1 MDQRFFGKAS
11 LVAAS
16 LGCILAFQNCSENV
30 MSFTEAS
37 VSGKF
42 GAIPCVSFEADASG
56 NCLESK
62 NGLLG
67 NLYYLKSNLN
77 SSGGLIDVTDKNG
90 NSFALSSANVG
101 NVGTLIDIGIRHESY
116 VLMPQINV
124 PTMRFTSG
132 FRVDENN
139 VLKDMDGQ
147 TLIEGFALDL
157 KGYLKLPSGFAEGY
171 YQLGTISDDGSVLE
185 VSTAGNANFDLVVN
199 NDHWHSPT
207 LKCSEKAVYLSAN
220 SKLPIH
226 LRYFQGP
233 RTAIAMTMVMRKVAS
248 ESDFVKDTT
257 NCGFAD
263 GGTHSVI
270 GAGARFFG
278 AFEGGDSYVPDY
290 ANGVYGYM
298 IRTGWSAIPKTAF
311 ALPDSL
317 N

>member
-1 MDQRFFGKAS
+1 MNQRFFSKAS

-42 GAIPCVSFEADASG
+42 GAIPCVSFEADANG

-77 SSGGLIDVTDKNG
+77 ESGGLVNVSDKNG

-101 NVGTLIDIGIRHESY
+101 SVASLIELGIRHESY

-132 FRVDENN
+132 FKVDENN

-147 TLIEGFALDL
+147 TLIEAFALDL
-157 KGYLKLPSGFAEGY
+157 KGFIQLPTNFAEGY
-171 YQLGTISDDGSVLE
+171 YQLGTISDDGSILE
-185 VSTAGNANFDLVVN
+185 VSTAGNANYDLVIN
-199 NDHWHSPT
+199 NDNWHCPT
-207 LKCSEKAVYLSAN
+207 LKCSDKAVYLSAK
-220 SKLPIH
+220 SKLPIC

-233 RTAIAMTMVMRKVAS
+233 RTAIAMTMVMRKVS
-248 ESDFVKDTT
+248 TESDFVKDTA
-257 NCGFAD
+257 NCGYAD
-263 GGTHSVI
+263 GGTHSVV

-278 AFEGGDSYVPDY
+278 PFVGDDYIPDY

-298 IRTGWSAIPKTAF
+298 IRTGWSPIPKSAF